1 MTAVDDARL
10 LHALE
15 AAYEQERFRRDQL
28 EKKYARLKRR
38 YIRLEQAH
46 ARMMALQ
53 TNSNAVVWEPNM
65 LPIYCQSDAQA
76 LFAELL
82 LWADL

>member
-1 MTAVDDARL
+1 MAAVDDARL

-15 AAYEQERFRRDQL
+15 AAYEQERSRRDQL

-53 TNSNAVVWEPNM
+53 ASSQTVVWEPNV
-65 LPIYCQSDAQA
+65 LPIFCCQSDAKS
-76 LFAELL
+76 LFCLRCCCL
-82 LWADL
+82 